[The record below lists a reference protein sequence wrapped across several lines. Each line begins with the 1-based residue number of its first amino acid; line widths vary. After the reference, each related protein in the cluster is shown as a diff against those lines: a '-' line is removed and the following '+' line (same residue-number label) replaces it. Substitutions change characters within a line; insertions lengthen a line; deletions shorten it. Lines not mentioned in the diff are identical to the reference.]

1 MNGNPVIHIQFRM
14 MSLRILLTGLPV
26 VAAVQFSVIAQ
37 SHPMPR
43 RDNIILIVAD
53 GLAANDLSCYGQTQF
68 QTPHL
73 DQLAAGGIRF
83 TNYFAGGVA
92 GPPAR
97 AALMLG
103 KDTSRLSDAD
113 FSLTSHDVTVAELL
127 KSSGYSTCLIG
138 EWNLGDENSPGAP
151 WRQGF
156 DEFAG
161 YFDPADA
168 QNVYPDF
175 LWKYDVTYNPS
186 ENRNDVFNGRETLPY
201 NLDGKKQGYVPDL
214 LVQWT
219 INDAQNH
226 QPDQFNHYQPFF
238 VAVNETIP
246 GNGNREVSTD
256 APFSEEPWPQAE
268 KNRAATIAR
277 LDAAIGKLLGK
288 LSSMDEIS
296 NTVIFLT
303 SDTVP
308 KKGGGIDPKFF
319 HENSGPDDLRVPFI
333 VYCPGKIP
341 AGQVSGVPCSA
352 RDFLPTTAALA
363 YVQTPK
369 ESEGTSL
376 LPYIFGREAKRH

>member
-1 MNGNPVIHIQFRM
+1 
-14 MSLRILLTGLPV
+14 
-26 VAAVQFSVIAQ
+26 
-37 SHPMPR
+37 MPR